1 MKFSYLT
8 LIIGSSILFNSCM
21 NPKLNYPDAKR
32 ENVVDTL
39 HGVAIADPY
48 RWLEN
53 PDDSATVA
61 WVTAENTIT
70 RAFLDSIPDR
80 AKIQSRLSELWNYP
94 KYSAPAK
101 KGNNYFFSKNDG
113 LQNQSVLYWQEGP
126 EGEPKVLIDP
136 NTLSADGTVALT
148 LTTVSEDGSLL
159 AYGLSGSGSDR
170 QDVKIRQVKDGT
182 DLNETIKW
190 CKFTSIAWLPDGS
203 GFYYNRF
210 PEPGTVKKEDENR
223 FNKVYFHKI
232 GTQQSQDKLI
242 YEEPSNPDRGFSPMV
257 TEDGRYLL
265 IYVWQGTDPRNRVYY
280 FDLKGGNKLV
290 KLLDAGDATWSPV
303 HNEGTTFYFFTNLDA
318 PKGKLISIDISNPG
332 SDNWRTIIPEQ
343 PEVLDFVTVVNRQFV
358 AGYMKDAH
366 HELKVYSAGGEFIK
380 EIPLPAV
387 GTVGISSSKSTDTD
401 MFVTFTSFVYPPTIF
416 RYDFTTGNLKL
427 FRRPEV
433 KFIPED
439 FETRQVFYTSK
450 DGTRVPMF
458 IVFKKGLKL
467 DGTAPALLYG
477 YGGFN
482 VNMTPGFSLSRL
494 IWMEAGGIF
503 AMANLRGGGE
513 YGEDWH
519 QAGMLEK
526 KQNVFDDL
534 HAAAEYLAKEKYT
547 SAEKLAINGGSNGGL
562 LVAAAMTQ
570 RPELYGAV
578 VCQVPVIDMLRYHK
592 FTVGSYWIPEY
603 GNAEADSTQ
612 FKFMLAYSPLH
623 NIREGVNYPPTLIT
637 SADTD
642 DRVVPAHAKKFA
654 ATLQYTYKGKNP
666 ILIRIETKAGHGAG
680 KPTSKVIDEAAD
692 IYSFLFKQ
700 FGMKM

>member
-8 LIIGSSILFNSCM
+8 LIIGSSIFFNSCM

-70 RAFLDSIPDR
+70 RAYLDSIPDR
-80 AKIQSRLSELWNYP
+80 KKIQSRLTDLWNYP

-101 KGNNYFFSKNDG
+101 KGNTYFFSKNDG
-113 LQNQSVLYWQEGP
+113 LQNQAVLYWQEGP

-148 LTTVSEDGSLL
+148 LTTPSEDGSLL

-170 QDVKIRQVKDGT
+170 QDVKIRKVKDGT
-182 DLNETIKW
+182 DLSETIKW

-242 YEEPSNPDRGFSPMV
+242 YEEPSNPDRGFSPIV

-265 IYVWQGTDPRNRVYY
+265 IYVWQGTDPRNRIYY
-280 FDLKGGNKLV
+280 MDLKSGNKLV

-318 PKGKLISIDISNPG
+318 PKGKLISIDISNPA
-332 SDNWRTIIPEQ
+332 SDQWKTIIPEQ

-366 HELKVYSAGGEFIK
+366 HELKVYSSGGKFIK
-380 EIPLPAV
+380 EIPLPAA

-416 RYDFTTGNLKL
+416 RYDFTTGTLKL

-482 VNMTPGFSLSRL
+482 VNMMPGFSLSRL

-519 QAGMLEK
+519 QAGMLGK

-603 GNAEADSTQ
+603 GNAEADSAQ
-612 FKFMLAYSPLH
+612 FKFLLAYSPLH
-623 NIREGVNYPPTLIT
+623 NVREGVNYPPTLIT

-654 ATLQYTYKGKNP
+654 ATLQHTYKGKNP

>member
-8 LIIGSSILFNSCM
+8 LIIGTSILFNSCM
-21 NPKLNYPDAKR
+21 NPKINYPDAKR

-70 RAFLDSIPDR
+70 RAYLDSIPDR
-80 AKIQSRLSELWNYP
+80 AKIQSRLTELWNYP

-101 KGNNYFFSKNDG
+101 KGTNYFFSKNDG

-170 QDVKIRQVKDGT
+170 QDVKIRRVKDGV

-232 GTQQSQDKLI
+232 GTQQNQDKLI

-280 FDLKGGNKLV
+280 FDLKTGTPIT

-318 PKGKLISIDISNPG
+318 PKGKLISIDISNPAP
-332 SDNWRTIIPEQ
+332 DQWKTIIPEQ

-366 HELKVYSAGGEFIK
+366 HELKVYSAVGEFIK

-433 KFIPED
+433 KFASED
-439 FETRQVFYTSK
+439 FETRQVFYNSK

-458 IVFKKGLKL
+458 IVFKKGIKL
-467 DGTAPALLYG
+467 DGTAPTLLYG

-534 HAAAEYLAKEKYT
+534 HAAAEFLAKEKYT
-547 SAEKLAINGGSNGGL
+547 SADKLAINGGSNGGL

-654 ATLQYTYKGKNP
+654 ATLQHTYKGKNP

>member
-39 HGVAIADPY
+39 HGVAVADPY

-70 RAFLDSIPDR
+70 RAYLDSIPDR
-80 AKIQSRLSELWNYP
+80 AKIQSRLTELWNYP

-170 QDVKIRQVKDGT
+170 QDVKIRQVKEGT
-182 DLNETIKW
+182 DLNEIIKW

-280 FDLKGGNKLV
+280 FDLKAGTPIT

-318 PKGKLISIDISNPG
+318 PKGKLISIDISKPG
-332 SDNWRTIIPEQ
+332 SDNWKTIIPEQ

-439 FETRQVFYTSK
+439 FETRQVFYNSK

-534 HAAAEYLAKEKYT
+534 HAAAEFLAKEKYT

-570 RPELYGAV
+570 RPGLYGAV

-654 ATLQYTYKGKNP
+654 ATLQHTYKGKNP